1 MDEPSVLF
9 IEDVGENIYH
19 IDRMMQNLKRSGKL
33 ARAKAVVVGYFNKM
47 KFEKEW
53 GADAE
58 ALINAYTASLGVPVI
73 FGFPAGARQS
83 EYEPL
88 YGAPGVG
95 RRHARGCGA
104 RIPLTGMP
112 LAV

>member
-1 MDEPSVLF
+1 
-9 IEDVGENIYH
+9 
-19 IDRMMQNLKRSGKL
+19 MMQNLKRSGKL

-73 FGFPAGARQS
+73 FGFPAGHAS
-83 EYEPL
+83 PNMSL
-88 YGAPGVG
+88 YMG
-95 RRHARGCGA
+95 RRVSVVVTPEGA
-104 RIPLTGMP
+104 ALEF
-112 LAV
+112 L